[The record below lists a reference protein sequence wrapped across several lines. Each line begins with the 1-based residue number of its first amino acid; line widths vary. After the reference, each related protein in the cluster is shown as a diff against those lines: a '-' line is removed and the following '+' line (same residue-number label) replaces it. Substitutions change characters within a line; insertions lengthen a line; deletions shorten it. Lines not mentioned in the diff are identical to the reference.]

1 MQTKM
6 KVKAFVVT
14 TSELTLY
21 SDLGVPYHIR
31 QGDPRVARIVEE
43 IQGPISLGQV
53 VEVVVDGEVT
63 PVVEPTDTRNY
74 FAEAEQQSNG
84 VVRFFRASRRLIRD
98 LFSKKTEPVQEP
110 ETAKFVNPTSGGV
123 IPGSQEQ
130 EKAKTPEA
138 CPVTQANAISEIM
151 ANAVPSTAPD
161 FKVPEG
167 VEADQDTGDTVV
179 AVVNGTVIPDAHELA
194 PQIKHAVISNST
206 LGIQNL
212 MARLSAVARKRGHSV
227 EDLMKFMKLGDLPV
241 TDKGDIVAYKALR
254 RRQLPGYDN
263 RFKYVD
269 IHSGNVPQ
277 RVGSFVHMDEKLVDP
292 DRRQDCSNGLHIA
305 SRSYLGSFRGD
316 VCVMVLIRPEDVI
329 AVPEYSVNKM
339 RVCGYHI
346 IAELTQSQYNKVL
359 NNQPL
364 TDEESGELLLGR
376 IMSGHHINVTN
387 KVQIGGHRGTKITIT
402 EIDKADQTDLS
413 PEVQV
418 APPSVETAPVAEAP
432 AKTETEKPQ
441 EAAKTAPK
449 APKRRVKAIDTKDPK
464 KPASK
469 AAKLA
474 GKVVSA
480 KDVLTKVKL
489 TQAEE
494 AQKLFKEYANAKT
507 KSAEIAAAKALLNF
521 KKQAKKGWSVLGLPD
536 DTGTELTKVIS

>member
-31 QGDPRVARIVEE
+31 QGDPHVARIVEE

-63 PVVEPTDTRNY
+63 PVAEPTDTRNY

-98 LFSKKTEPVQEP
+98 LFSKKTEPAQEP
-110 ETAKFVNPTSGGV
+110 
-123 IPGSQEQ
+123 

-277 RVGSFVHMDEKLVDP
+277 RVGSFVHTDEKLVDP

-316 VCVMVLIRPEDVI
+316 VCVVVLIRPEDVI
-329 AVPEYSVNKM
+329 AVPEYSHNKM
-339 RVCGYHI
+339 RVCAYHI
-346 IAELTQSQYNKVL
+346 VAELSRDQYQKL
-359 NNQPL
+359 L
-364 TDEESGELLLGR
+364 ADKSFTDDKEGQLLLGR
-376 IMSGHHINVTN
+376 IMSGQHINVTN

-402 EIDKADQTDLS
+402 EIDKADQTDLP

-469 AAKLA
+469 AAKPA

-494 AQKLFKEYANAKT
+494 AQKLFKEYLNAKT
-507 KSAEIAAAKALLNF
+507 KSAEIAAAKALLDF
-521 KKQAKKGWSVLGLPD
+521 KKKAKKGWAVLGLPE
-536 DTGTELTKVIS
+536 DTGTELTKVVSPTLP